1 MKHNENLQPNRAFFR
16 DNRRISFNV
25 QNKNLPPK
33 FKTPSN
39 INVK

>member
-1 MKHNENLQPNRAFFR
+1 MKHNENLLPNRTFYK
-16 DNRRISFNV
+16 RIIIKNV
-25 QNKNLPPK
+25 QNKNLPAK